1 MAYLIIQL
9 FYLQT
14 GTRLASNNLHGI
26 PVLSCSIGDWTT
38 IACDKHI
45 QVTETWYS
53 ITVLP

>member
-26 PVLSCSIGDWTT
+26 PVLSCSIGD
-38 IACDKHI
+38 
-45 QVTETWYS
+45 
-53 ITVLP
+53 